1 MTARISAEQVRRW
14 RTGKSSVPPEPAL
27 NQEKAMPA
35 YVVRSI
41 GVLAMTI
48 CSVALSADYVKV
60 TPLGSHAGELC
71 ARDRATIFEDPT
83 GVRILYDPGQSVM
96 GASDPRLGDINVVIL
111 SHAHGDHIGDM
122 KLKALEAGTC
132 ADPQVAS
139 AAPNSTTGEI
149 AAAKN
154 AAVIMVV
161 PLANFIGR
169 KIETIRGKPTPACPL
184 SGGDL
189 VAPFG
194 APCLATVQT
203 GGTRTVK
210 TSAASKAVEI
220 VAVPA
225 AHDSTVPVA
234 LLGDAERKSLEPD
247 NVSFTL
253 GPPSGY
259 VIRFTNGL
267 TVYLTG
273 DTGVHADMQTVVHD
287 FYKANL
293 IELNYG
299 QSALTP
305 EGAAYVVN
313 ALVKPTAVIVSHVN
327 EEATSGGKVRPGSRT
342 AAFIAL
348 VKGAPVYPALSG
360 RTMEFDGAA
369 RCVAGCAQ

>member
-1 MTARISAEQVRRW
+1 MTLRTLCPIFLLALAAVCSAAWAQ
-14 RTGKSSVPPEPAL
+14 
-27 NQEKAMPA
+27 N
-35 YVVRSI
+35 
-41 GVLAMTI
+41 
-48 CSVALSADYVKV
+48 VKI

-83 GVRILYDPGQSVM
+83 GVRILYDAGQSVL
-96 GASDPRLGDINVVIL
+96 GGDDPRLGRIDVVIL

-132 ADPQVAS
+132 EAPQVVT
-139 AAPNSTTGEI
+139 AAPNSTTAEI
-149 AAAKN
+149 VAAKN

-169 KIETIRGKPTPACPL
+169 KVESIRGKPTAACAP
-184 SGGDL
+184 SAGDL
-189 VAPFG
+189 VAPFA

-210 TSAASKAVEI
+210 ASATSKAVEI
-220 VAVPA
+220 TAVLA
-225 AHDSTVPVA
+225 AHDSTVPLA
-234 LLGDAERKSLEPD
+234 LLGEAERKHLEAD
-247 NVSFTL
+247 NVSLTL

-267 TVYLTG
+267 TAYLTG
-273 DTGVHADMQTVVHD
+273 DTGMHAEMQTVERD
-287 FYKANL
+287 FYRANL

-305 EGAAYVVN
+305 DAAAYVVN
-313 ALVKPTAVIVSHVN
+313 TLVQPAAVIVDHVN
-327 EEATSGGKVRPGSRT
+327 EGATSGGKVRPTSRT

-348 VKGAPVYPALSG
+348 VKGPPVYPALSG
-360 RTMEFDGAA
+360 KTMEFDGAGK
-369 RCVAGCAQ
+369 CIAGC